1 MVEVVNTS
9 AGNARG
15 LTAHVE
21 ILNMD
26 GSRRW
31 EKTATLDSIED
42 GTSSPIQMEYPEG
55 LSATHFVRLS
65 LARGGEVVST
75 NFYLR
80 GVREGDYRAIREL
93 PPVKIEAA
101 TRVER
106 AGARWLLTTELRNV
120 SQAPALMVRV
130 KAVRD
135 TSGDRILPAIYS
147 DNYVA
152 LMPGERGTIRTEI
165 EDADT
170 RGERPRIVVEGF
182 NVGES
187 RP

>member
-1 MVEVVNTS
+1 
-9 AGNARG
+9 
-15 LTAHVE
+15 
-21 ILNMD
+21 
-26 GSRRW
+26 
-31 EKTATLDSIED
+31 
-42 GTSSPIQMEYPEG
+42 
-55 LSATHFVRLS
+55 
-65 LARGGEVVST
+65 
-75 NFYLR
+75 
-80 GVREGDYRAIREL
+80 
-93 PPVKIEAA
+93 
-101 TRVER
+101 
-106 AGARWLLTTELRNV
+106 
-120 SQAPALMVRV
+120 MVRV

>member
-1 MVEVVNTS
+1 MVEVVNYS
-9 AGNARG
+9 AGEDRG

-31 EKTATLDSIED
+31 DKTATLDSIED

-65 LARGGEVVST
+65 LTRGSEVVST

-80 GVREGDYRAIREL
+80 GLREGDYRAIREL
-93 PPVKIEAA
+93 PPVKVEAA

-120 SQAPALMVRV
+120 SQAPAF
-130 KAVRD
+130 
-135 TSGDRILPAIYS
+135 YS

-152 LMPGERGTIRTEI
+152 LMPGERQTIRTEI

-182 NVGES
+182 NVGKE
-187 RP
+187 R